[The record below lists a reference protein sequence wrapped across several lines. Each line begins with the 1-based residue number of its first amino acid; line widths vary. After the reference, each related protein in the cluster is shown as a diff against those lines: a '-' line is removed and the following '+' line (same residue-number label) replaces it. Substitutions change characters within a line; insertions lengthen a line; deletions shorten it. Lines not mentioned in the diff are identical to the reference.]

1 MTFGRRAENS
11 ATSCEVRAI
20 SGTKIIA
27 DRSSSKACLTASMY
41 TSVFPEPV
49 TPCKSTVPEWRFS
62 IAWRAAFCSSV
73 NTFFV
78 RFSARL
84 TGVDWLIERRFLD
97 NPLGKIV
104 CQPVA

>member
-1 MTFGRRAENS
+1 MTFVRWAENS

-27 DRSSSKACLTASMY
+27 DRSSFKACFTASMY
-41 TSVFPEPV
+41 TRVFPEPV

-62 IAWRAAFCSSV
+62 MAWRAAFCSSV

-78 RFSARL
+78 RFSAGL
-84 TGVDWLIERRFLD
+84 TEVD
-97 NPLGKIV
+97 
-104 CQPVA
+104 